1 MAKDTQVQIRLSQE
15 LKEKLKLKG
24 NMSGYIHGLIEK
36 DLGLNEETLD
46 PFSERGKAAVREA
59 VKQGEYEVEVQAG
72 SSAPV
77 AEPVFKESP
86 PIHREVQ
93 LKTLITQLKGQGMT
107 TRVATQEAKRR
118 LGL

>member
-1 MAKDTQVQIRLSQE
+1 MAKDTQVQIRLSQD
-15 LKEKLKLKG
+15 LKEKLKQKG

-36 DLGLNEETLD
+36 DLGLSNGEGQGGTGE
-46 PFSERGKAAVREA
+46 PVAAV
-59 VKQGEYEVEVQAG
+59 
-72 SSAPV
+72 PV
-77 AEPVFKESP
+77 AEPPVFKESP
-86 PIHREVQ
+86 PIPREVQ

>member
-15 LKEKLKLKG
+15 LKEKLKQKG

-36 DLGLNEETLD
+36 DLRLSEPLD
-46 PFSERGKAAVREA
+46 PNDVAAAVRESGLPEATVREAGEA
-59 VKQGEYEVEVQAG
+59 VRAEAAAVTGNPTQAEREALLPGETM
-72 SSAPV
+72 
-77 AEPVFKESP
+77 K
-86 PIHREVQ
+86 
-93 LKTLITQLKGQGMT
+93 LKGQGMT